1 MTAHSSR
8 SPGRRD
14 DAKGKR
20 VRILEAAEKA
30 FARRGFYNA
39 RISEIASEAGVA
51 DGTIYLY
58 FKSKDDLL
66 ISWFEWRMER
76 VVLDL
81 EDAVAGAASASDKV
95 AAFIEAH
102 LEMVAANPAAA
113 EVLTVELRQS
123 TKFMKEY
130 SAPMFGEFLKLL
142 AGIIAEGQKTGEL
155 DSEVPAPLAARAI
168 FGAIDELALAW
179 LLGSDIFERSE
190 KTADAAGGEPP
201 KFDIVRTARWATRI
215 VLTGMQ
221 KQGAPK

>member
-1 MTAHSSR
+1 MTAHSPHR
-8 SPGRRD
+8 SGRRE
-14 DAKGKR
+14 DARGKR

-76 VVLDL
+76 VVADL
-81 EDAVAGAASASDKV
+81 AAAIAGRATAAAKLE
-95 AAFIEAH
+95 AFIETH
-102 LEMVAANPAAA
+102 LAMVAANPAAA

-130 SAPMFGEFLKLL
+130 SAPMFREFLELL
-142 AGIIAEGQKTGEL
+142 ASVIAEGQASGEL
-155 DSEVPAPLAARAI
+155 DPEVPASLAARAI

-179 LLGSDIFERSE
+179 LLGG
-190 KTADAAGGEPP
+190 AD
-201 KFDIVRTARWATRI
+201 KFDIVRAARWATRI
-215 VLTGMQ
+215 LLTGLQ
-221 KQGAPK
+221 VDQSKGATT